1 MKINNHISKLYL
13 YIPIMESDGL
23 KLIDLFED
31 YDETSINYNLNSKK
45 KELKFFF
52 DTDLEDIKT
61 NNNNVKIKNKK
72 NFFNDFF
79 YKK

>member
-45 KELKFFF
+45 KELNFFF
-52 DTDLEDIKT
+52 DTDLEEIKT
-61 NNNNVKIKNKK
+61 NNNYVKIKNKK

-79 YKK
+79 CKK